1 MLLILNVSHD
11 LGPETCKRHSFLPAL
26 KATLSL
32 TVIKFTESYKNF
44 LLHIT
49 FDEHLLCKGQQT
61 VFIDYPHEQKH
72 RLYSDSLE
80 KPANQVV
87 TYWCWPKDLY

>member
-1 MLLILNVSHD
+1 MCLHD

-32 TVIKFTESYKNF
+32 TVIKFTESYKIF

-49 FDEHLLCKGQQT
+49 FDKHLLCKGQQT
-61 VFIDYPHEQKH
+61 VFIDYPHEQKR
-72 RLYSDSLE
+72 RLHSDSLE
-80 KPANQVV
+80 KPVNQVA
-87 TYWCWPKDLY
+87 TYWCWAEDLY